1 MTVPRVCVK
10 EGSLGGPLIVDL
22 FHHYR
27 PSPEHL
33 IELIE
38 DQADPPRFIHLSD
51 LMGEPQ

>member
-1 MTVPRVCVK
+1 MSLESRFWQPPRAT
-10 EGSLGGPLIVDL
+10 DL
-22 FHHYR
+22 F
-27 PSPEHL
+27 PLCGEHL